1 MNVIK
6 MIRPTKTCRFC
17 ALPLDLT
24 GRTNGKIPNF
34 CRYKKC
40 NQKMGFFEGK
50 LAELNKLPDSK
61 SKDFHTYLLIQLIK
75 RKPVEVFWEQLKLY
89 VKDHKKELRAI
100 AKA

>member
-1 MNVIK
+1 
-6 MIRPTKTCRFC
+6 MIRPTKTCRYC
-17 ALPLDLT
+17 ALPLDLS
-24 GRTNGKIPNF
+24 GRTNGKIPNY

-40 NQKMGFFEGK
+40 NQKIGFFEGK
-50 LAELNKLPDSK
+50 LAELGKLPDRK
-61 SKDFHTYLLIQLIK
+61 SKDFHTYLLVQMIK

>member
-1 MNVIK
+1 
-6 MIRPTKTCRFC
+6 MIRPTKTCRYC
-17 ALPLDLT
+17 GLPLDLT

-40 NQKMGFFEGK
+40 NQKLGFFEGK

-61 SKDFHTYLLIQLIK
+61 SKDFHTYLLIQLIM
-75 RKPVEVFWEQLKLY
+75 RKPVEVFWKQLKEY
-89 VKDHKKELRAI
+89 VREQKKELRAI

>member
-1 MNVIK
+1 
-6 MIRPTKTCRFC
+6 MIRPTKTCRYC
-17 ALPLDLT
+17 GLPLDLT

-75 RKPVEVFWEQLKLY
+75 KKPVEVFWKQLKEY
-89 VKDHKKELRAI
+89 VREQKKELRAI